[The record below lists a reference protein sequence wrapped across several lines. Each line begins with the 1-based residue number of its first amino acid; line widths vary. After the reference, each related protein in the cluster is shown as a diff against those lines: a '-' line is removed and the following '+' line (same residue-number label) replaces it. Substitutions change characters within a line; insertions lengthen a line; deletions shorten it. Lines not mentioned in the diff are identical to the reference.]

1 MIDLLIHGGT
11 VVTPEGAGRWD
22 VEIVGES
29 IAGVRAPAASARK
42 DVRRVI
48 DATGKIVVPGGID
61 PHVHTNWPV
70 PGPGGKWLINAPPP
84 GVSKAALYG
93 GTTTLIDF
101 AVVKPD
107 ALISEAVAAKLA
119 TWEGSYADHTVH
131 VLLHGAAP
139 RRVLEQIPEA
149 ITAGFS
155 SFKLFTTDVKP
166 ARKGLMLRYGDIWEL
181 MKTVS
186 RHGGI
191 LAVHAED
198 DDIVMHLYEKFRA
211 ADDMSYKNL
220 PAIHNEISEDLSF
233 RRVIRLAQYVDGAA
247 LYMMHVSAATGV
259 NAIAEARAN
268 GFPIYGETL
277 HNFTA
282 FTAADYLKP
291 DGVMYHTHPSLKDEK
306 DRQRLWQGLDDGTLS
321 TMATDESCTPKAIKV
336 SGQTILDTVG
346 GQVGVETRV
355 AIAYTEG
362 VVKRGH
368 SLEHF
373 ANIIS
378 TNAARLC
385 GMYPQK
391 GAIQEGSDA
400 DITIIDPSVRRVLRA
415 ADLHDSDYS
424 IWEGWEVHGWPSMT
438 LLRGQVAVEDG
449 TFKLE
454 SPVGRPVM
462 NRKLDRQLQDG
473 PRL

>member
-1 MIDLLIHGGT
+1 MLDILIRGGI
-11 VVTPEGAGRWD
+11 VVTPEGRGERD
-22 VEIVGES
+22 VAIAGES
-29 IAGVRAPAASARK
+29 IVGVTAPGTYRS
-42 DVRRVI
+42 DVGRLI

-70 PGPGGKWLINAPPP
+70 PGPGGKRIINAPPL

-93 GTTTLIDF
+93 GTTTLVDF
-101 AVVKPD
+101 AVVEP
-107 ALISEAVAAKLA
+107 EATIADVVTAKLA
-119 TWEGSYADHTVH
+119 TWADSYTDYTVH

-139 RRVLEQIPEA
+139 KAILEQIPET
-149 ITAGFS
+149 ISAGYS

-166 ARKGLMLRYGDIWEL
+166 ARKGLMLRFGDIWEL
-181 MKTVS
+181 MKIVS
-186 RHGGI
+186 RHNGI

-198 DDIVMHLYEKFRA
+198 NDIVMHLYDKFQSA
-211 ADDMSYKNL
+211 GDLSYKNL

-233 RRVIRLAQYVDGAA
+233 RRIIRLAEYVDGAT

-259 NAIAEARAN
+259 DAVAEARAR
-268 GFPIYGETL
+268 GLPIYAETL

-282 FTAADYLKP
+282 FTADDYLKP
-291 DGVMYHTHPSLKDEK
+291 DGVIYHTHPSIKHEK
-306 DRQRLWQGLDDGTLS
+306 DRQRLWRGLKEGTIS

-355 AIAYTEG
+355 AIVYTEG
-362 VVKRGH
+362 VVKRGI
-368 SLEHF
+368 SLEQF
-373 ANIIS
+373 VGITS

-385 GMYPQK
+385 GMYPKK
-391 GAIQEGSDA
+391 GAISEGSDA
-400 DITIIDPSVRRVLRA
+400 DITIIDPSIRRTLRA

-424 IWEGWEVHGWPSMT
+424 IWEGWEVHGWPAMT
-438 LLRGQVAVEDG
+438 LLRGKVAVENG
-449 TFKLE
+449 VL
-454 SPVGRPVM
+454 
-462 NRKLDRQLQDG
+462 KLDAGAGKLVHDRKMASELQDG